1 MPELVRNKGED
12 LEAGKELSQNEK
24 GRKDHR
30 LLVLWTQALQSD
42 STRESKESSGR
53 SGSVCSDTPK
63 SLYPQCDPGA
73 GYKTQR
79 NHTKR
84 TQK

>member
-1 MPELVRNKGED
+1 MVRSKGED

-24 GRKDHR
+24 ERKDHR

-42 STRESKESSGR
+42 STRESEESSGR
-53 SGSVCSDTPK
+53 SGSVRSDSPK
-63 SLYPQCDPGA
+63 SLYPKCDPGA
-73 GYKTQR
+73 GYGTQR
-79 NHTKR
+79 NHTKH